1 MKIPHRPLVN
11 LACILHLIGASACS
25 TPPPAPL
32 SSSGVNARRELSER
46 VKKSPEPAI
55 LFVGN
60 SYSFGLPKAFSK
72 LTAEQGKKVRVG
84 HATYGGWCLEQ
95 HAKNPATLRK
105 INNGR
110 WDIVVLQ
117 EQSEIPAMSE
127 RKRASIMMPS
137 LQKLV
142 SQVRHVGAVPILY
155 QTWGRRDGD
164 KSFSND
170 DFYAMTQRLRIGYH
184 AAAENAGGLLVVPV
198 GDAWESV
205 VSAGQGAA
213 LFMEDGSHP
222 SPSGNQLIAQTF
234 YNTIFAV
241 PAGS

>member
-1 MKIPHRPLVN
+1 MKTPHRPLVN

-25 TPPPAPL
+25 TPLPPPL

-46 VKKSPEPAI
+46 LKKSPEPAI

-72 LTAEQGKKVRVG
+72 LTAEQGRKVRVG

-105 INNGR
+105 INDGR

-127 RKRASIMMPS
+127 RKRASIMMPP

-170 DFYAMTQRLRIGYH
+170 NFYAMTQRLLI
-184 AAAENAGGLLVVPV
+184 VPV